1 MHETKANPAGMRPE
15 ANQPETPLL
24 TVTGAVRDYPR
35 PRATLFARPQ
45 VSRVLHGVSLSVRAG
60 CNVGLIGESGSGKTT
75 LARIVVGLERPD
87 FGTVAVQGEDFFK
100 ATGARLRR
108 LRQAIS
114 MVFQDP
120 YGSLDPRYTV
130 ARIVAEPM
138 LGLVRGLTRAQRD
151 ARVADTLAAVGL
163 AGAQPRYPHEF
174 SGGQRQRIAIAR
186 ALVTEPRLIVA
197 DEPTSALDVSVQ
209 AQVLNLLLDLADSRD
224 LTCLFISHDLTV
236 VRHVTREVAVMFQGA
251 IVETGPT
258 AKLFA
263 MPAHPYT
270 ASLIEAVPRADPARR
285 RRPTSIAPVPT
296 PPPGSMRACAYS
308 TRCPAVRDHC
318 RAEAPGLESI
328 SPGRMVA
335 CFYPNREGA

>member
-1 MHETKANPAGMRPE
+1 MHESKANPAGISPE
-15 ANQPETPLL
+15 ATQPDAPLL
-24 TVTGAVRDYPR
+24 AVTGVVRDFAR

-45 VSRVLHGVSLSVRAG
+45 ISRVLHGVSLSVRAG

-87 FGTVAVQGEDFFK
+87 FGTVTIEGEDIFK

-108 LRQAIS
+108 LRQRVS

-130 ARIVAEPM
+130 ARIVAEP
-138 LGLVRGLTRAQRD
+138 LRGLVNGITGAQRA

-163 AGAQPRYPHEF
+163 AGAELRYPHEF

-209 AQVLNLLLDLADSRD
+209 AQVLNLLLDLAASRD

-236 VRHVTREVAVMFQGA
+236 VRHISRQVAVMFQGA

-258 AKLFA
+258 TKVFNA
-263 MPAHPYT
+263 PAHPYT
-270 ASLIEAVPRADPARR
+270 AALIASVPRADPARR
-285 RRPTSIAPVPT
+285 RRPTSITPAPA

-308 TRCPAVRDHC
+308 TRCPRARDRC
-318 RAEAPGLESI
+318 RAEAPGLKSM

-335 CFYPNREGA
+335 CYYPNLEDA